1 MPAGVSANQKSEIG
15 RVNCCK
21 SGGSSFVVN
30 SDSTQNSL
38 AFQKRLSCGG
48 ANSLILQA

>member
-1 MPAGVSANQKSEIG
+1 MPAGVSADEKSGIS

-30 SDSTQNSL
+30 NDRTQNSL
-38 AFQKRLSCGG
+38 AFQKRLSCDGP
-48 ANSLILQA
+48 NSLILQA